1 MKKTISVVLALA
13 SCFFFLNLCLSPP
26 VSAGAR
32 IDVVVDHGVDNEAET
47 QARSAI
53 KVIIDFFYS
62 TYGLSLER
70 DIRISL
76 VPDKN
81 NFKEAMKRWCG
92 ASEDQAR
99 HEAERA
105 AGLQSR
111 GTIIVD
117 LGDRP
122 KRYGRL
128 FTLCHEIVHL
138 FQAQE
143 SNDRHGAIGWMCE
156 GVADAIAAHI
166 LENIGLSCGSGY
178 KNRWT
183 ENLKSARSCPRLEFL
198 HTHQGLMAAC
208 YNYGPG
214 VTYETSGMAVLTLVQ
229 WRGYK
234 PLFTYF
240 SALKQR
246 SPEDAFYQAF
256 GARVG
261 DFEKQFRP
269 F

>member
-1 MKKTISVVLALA
+1 MKKTISLFMALTA
-13 SCFFFLNLCLSPP
+13 YFFFGNICLSPP

-47 QARSAI
+47 QARAAI
-53 KVIIDFFYS
+53 TAIIDFFYN

-81 NFKEAMKRWCG
+81 NFKEAMKRWYG

-99 HEAERA
+99 FEAERA

-166 LENIGLSCGSGY
+166 LENIGLGCPGGY
-178 KNRWT
+178 KNQWT
-183 ENLKSARSCPRLEFL
+183 EILQKARSCPSLEIL

-208 YNYGPG
+208 YTYGPT
-214 VTYETSGMAVLTLVQ
+214 VTYETSAMAVLTLVQ

-234 PLFTYF
+234 PLFAYF

-256 GARVG
+256 GSRVG